1 LAFTPTTAAR
11 SRRVQAF
18 ARLRRAVGDRAADLR
33 GDLVG
38 QEGWVGAVYVKRG
51 YDAIQRSMH
60 NF

>member
-1 LAFTPTTAAR
+1 M
-11 SRRVQAF
+11 QAF